1 MVDFKSI
8 ETFLWV
14 VTLGSFRGAAQRLTL
29 PSPPSRSGS
38 PSSNAKW
45 GEAVEP
51 RSPRGSPTPSG
62 RQLMVYAEKL
72 IGLRSEMMADVG
84 DRSAMR
90 GVMRLGVAETIVHTW
105 LSRLIKSVNTAYPNL
120 SLEIEVDITP
130 NLSARL
136 LAQEIELAFVLGPL
150 SASSVRNRSAV
161 RLSDRLSGQ
170 PRTRPRRGSLT
181 VHDLAKFP
189 IITFPRKTQP
199 YEIVRS
205 LFNRPDLPPI
215 RLHASASLATV
226 IHMAIEGLGIAVI
239 PTAIV
244 ENELAAR
251 AVATALDRSENLAA
265 DVFGE
270 LAGIPRYD
278 RGRARRRSRRPK
290 SRGRAPRLTCRRR
303 RVIEKQPPYPK
314 VWEQPHE
321 PHRVQ
326 SADTIPP
333 GSGTR
338 FTKPRNSAPHPRA
351 ECGG

>member
-14 VTLGSFRGAAQRLTL
+14 VTLGSFRGAAQRLNTTQPAISQRIAQL
-29 PSPPSRSGS
+29 EREMGVKLL
-38 PSSNAKW
+38 NRDHRMA
-45 GEAVEP
+45 
-51 RSPRGSPTPSG
+51 SPTTSG

-72 IGLRSEMMADVG
+72 IGLRSEMMAEVG

-150 SASSVRNRSAV
+150 SVSSVRNRPLCDYPIGFLASPS
-161 RLSDRLSGQ
+161 LGLGNG
-170 PRTRPRRGSLT
+170 PLT

-244 ENELAAR
+244 ENELADGRLQLLSTDLKISPLTFSASWLASPDTV
-251 AVATALDRSENLAA
+251 AVELVADLASKIAQSSALVDAPP
-265 DVFGE
+265 
-270 LAGIPRYD
+270 LAG
-278 RGRARRRSRRPK
+278 
-290 SRGRAPRLTCRRR
+290 
-303 RVIEKQPPYPK
+303 
-314 VWEQPHE
+314 H
-321 PHRVQ
+321 
-326 SADTIPP
+326 
-333 GSGTR
+333 
-338 FTKPRNSAPHPRA
+338 
-351 ECGG
+351 

>member
-14 VTLGSFRGAAQRLTL
+14 VTLGSFRGAAQRLNTTQPAISQRIAQL
-29 PSPPSRSGS
+29 ERELGVKLL
-38 PSSNAKW
+38 NRDHRVA
-45 GEAVEP
+45 
-51 RSPRGSPTPSG
+51 SPTPSG

-105 LSRLIKSVNTAYPNL
+105 LPRLIKSVNTAYPNL

-136 LAQEIELAFVLGPL
+136 LAQEIELAFVVGPL
-150 SASSVRNRSAV
+150 YASSVRNRALCDYPIGFLASPA
-161 RLSDRLSGQ
+161 LGLGGG
-170 PRTRPRRGSLT
+170 TLT

-244 ENELAAR
+244 ENELADGRLQLLATDLKISPLTFSASWLESPDTV
-251 AVATALDRSENLAA
+251 AVELVA
-265 DVFGE
+265 D
-270 LAGIPRYD
+270 LAGQIAQGSALVDAPPP
-278 RGRARRRSRRPK
+278 AR
-290 SRGRAPRLTCRRR
+290 
-303 RVIEKQPPYPK
+303 
-314 VWEQPHE
+314 H
-321 PHRVQ
+321 
-326 SADTIPP
+326 
-333 GSGTR
+333 
-338 FTKPRNSAPHPRA
+338 
-351 ECGG
+351 

>member
-14 VTLGSFRGAAQRLTL
+14 VTFGSFRGAAQRLNTTQPAISQRIAQL
-29 PSPPSRSGS
+29 EREMGVKLL
-38 PSSNAKW
+38 NRDHRVA
-45 GEAVEP
+45 
-51 RSPRGSPTPSG
+51 SPTASG

-72 IGLRSEMMADVG
+72 IGLRSEMMAEVG

-105 LSRLIKSVNTAYPNL
+105 LPRLIKSVNTAYPNL

-150 SASSVRNRSAV
+150 SASSVRNRALCDYPIGFLASPA
-161 RLSDRLSGQ
+161 LGLGNG
-170 PRTRPRRGSLT
+170 PLT
-181 VHDLAKFP
+181 VHELAKFP

-244 ENELAAR
+244 ENELADGQA
-251 AVATALDRSENLAA
+251 ATAPDQPQDLAA
-265 DVFGE
+265 DVFGK
-270 LAGIPRYD
+270 LAGIPGYG
-278 RGRARRRSRRPK
+278 RGRTGGRSRRQD
-290 SRGRAPRLTCRRR
+290 RAVERL
-303 RVIEKQPPYPK
+303 
-314 VWEQPHE
+314 
-321 PHRVQ
+321 
-326 SADTIPP
+326 
-333 GSGTR
+333 G
-338 FTKPRNSAPHPRA
+338 
-351 ECGG
+351 

>member
-14 VTLGSFRGAAQRLTL
+14 VTLGSFRGAGQRLNTTQPAISQRIAQL
-29 PSPPSRSGS
+29 EREMGVKLL
-38 PSSNAKW
+38 NRDHRVA
-45 GEAVEP
+45 
-51 RSPRGSPTPSG
+51 SPTPSG

-72 IGLRSEMMADVG
+72 ISLRSEMMAEVG

-90 GVMRLGVAETIVHTW
+90 GVLRLGVAETIVHTW
-105 LSRLIKSVNTAYPNL
+105 LPRLIKSVNTAYPNL

-130 NLSARL
+130 ALSARL

-150 SASSVRNRSAV
+150 SASSVRNRVLCDYPIGFLASPA
-161 RLSDRLSGQ
+161 LGLGKD
-170 PRTRPRRGSLT
+170 SLT

-205 LFNRPDLPPI
+205 LFNRPGLPPI

-244 ENELAAR
+244 ENELADGRLQLLSTDLKISPLTFSASWLASPDTV
-251 AVATALDRSENLAA
+251 AVELVA
-265 DVFGE
+265 D
-270 LAGIPRYD
+270 LAGKIAQSSALVDAPPL
-278 RGRARRRSRRPK
+278 AR
-290 SRGRAPRLTCRRR
+290 
-303 RVIEKQPPYPK
+303 
-314 VWEQPHE
+314 H
-321 PHRVQ
+321 
-326 SADTIPP
+326 
-333 GSGTR
+333 
-338 FTKPRNSAPHPRA
+338 
-351 ECGG
+351 

>member
-14 VTLGSFRGAAQRLTL
+14 VTLGSFRGAAQRLNTTQPAISQRIAQL
-29 PSPPSRSGS
+29 EREMGVKLLSREHRM
-38 PSSNAKW
+38 AL
-45 GEAVEP
+45 
-51 RSPRGSPTPSG
+51 PTPSG

-72 IGLRSEMMADVG
+72 IGLRSEMMAEVG
-84 DRSAMR
+84 DRSATR

-105 LSRLIKSVNTAYPNL
+105 LPRLIKSVNTAYPNL

-136 LAQEIELAFVLGPL
+136 LAQEIELAFVVGPL
-150 SASSVRNRSAV
+150 SAAGMRNRILCDYPIGFLASPA
-161 RLSDRLSGQ
+161 LGLGNA
-170 PRTRPRRGSLT
+170 PLT

-244 ENELAAR
+244 ENERADGGLQLLSTDLKSPPLTFSASWLASPDTV
-251 AVATALDRSENLAA
+251 AVELVA
-265 DVFGE
+265 D
-270 LAGIPRYD
+270 LAGRIAQSSALVDAPAL
-278 RGRARRRSRRPK
+278 AR
-290 SRGRAPRLTCRRR
+290 
-303 RVIEKQPPYPK
+303 
-314 VWEQPHE
+314 H
-321 PHRVQ
+321 
-326 SADTIPP
+326 
-333 GSGTR
+333 
-338 FTKPRNSAPHPRA
+338 
-351 ECGG
+351 

>member
-1 MVDFKSI
+1 MVDFKSL

-14 VTLGSFRGAAQRLTL
+14 VTLGSFRAAGDKLNTTQPAISQRIAQLEREVGVKL
-29 PSPPSRSGS
+29 LNRDHRV
-38 PSSNAKW
+38 A
-45 GEAVEP
+45 
-51 RSPRGSPTPSG
+51 SPTPSG

-72 IGLRSEMMADVG
+72 IGLRAEMMAAVS

-105 LSRLIKSVNTAYPNL
+105 LSRLIKSVNDAYPNL

-136 LAQEIELAFVLGPL
+136 LAQEIELAFMLGPL
-150 SASSVRNRSAV
+150 SGANVHNRELCDYPIGFLASPSLGLGN
-161 RLSDRLSGQ
+161 G
-170 PRTRPRRGSLT
+170 PLT
-181 VHDLAKFP
+181 VHDLATFP

-244 ENELAAR
+244 ENELADGRLQLLATDLKITPLTFSASWLASPDTA
-251 AVATALDRSENLAA
+251 AVELIA
-265 DVFGE
+265 D
-270 LAGIPRYD
+270 LAGQIAYASGLVDAPPP
-278 RGRARRRSRRPK
+278 AR
-290 SRGRAPRLTCRRR
+290 
-303 RVIEKQPPYPK
+303 
-314 VWEQPHE
+314 H
-321 PHRVQ
+321 
-326 SADTIPP
+326 
-333 GSGTR
+333 
-338 FTKPRNSAPHPRA
+338 
-351 ECGG
+351 

>member
-14 VTLGSFRGAAQRLTL
+14 VTLGSFRGAAQRLNTTQPAISQRIAQL
-29 PSPPSRSGS
+29 EREMGVKLL
-38 PSSNAKW
+38 NRDHRVA
-45 GEAVEP
+45 
-51 RSPRGSPTPSG
+51 SPTTSG

-72 IGLRSEMMADVG
+72 IGLRSEMMAAVG

-150 SASSVRNRSAV
+150 SISSVRNRPLCDYPIGFLASPS
-161 RLSDRLSGQ
+161 LGLGNG
-170 PRTRPRRGSLT
+170 PLT
-181 VHDLAKFP
+181 VNDLAKFP

-244 ENELAAR
+244 ENELADGRLQLLSTDLKISPLTFSASWLASPDTV
-251 AVATALDRSENLAA
+251 AVELVA
-265 DVFGE
+265 D
-270 LAGIPRYD
+270 LAGKIAQS
-278 RGRARRRSRRPK
+278 RALVD
-290 SRGRAPRLTCRRR
+290 APPLAG
-303 RVIEKQPPYPK
+303 
-314 VWEQPHE
+314 H
-321 PHRVQ
+321 
-326 SADTIPP
+326 
-333 GSGTR
+333 
-338 FTKPRNSAPHPRA
+338 
-351 ECGG
+351 

>member
-1 MVDFKSI
+1 MVDFKSL

-14 VTLGSFRGAAQRLTL
+14 VTLGSFRAAGDKLNTTQPAISQRIAQLEREVGVKL
-29 PSPPSRSGS
+29 LNRDHRV
-38 PSSNAKW
+38 A
-45 GEAVEP
+45 
-51 RSPRGSPTPSG
+51 SPTPSG

-72 IGLRSEMMADVG
+72 IGLRAEMMAAVS

-105 LSRLIKSVNTAYPNL
+105 LSRLIKSVNDAYPNL

-136 LAQEIELAFVLGPL
+136 LAQEIELAFMLGPL
-150 SASSVRNRSAV
+150 SGSNVHNRELCDYPIGFLASPS
-161 RLSDRLSGQ
+161 LGLGDG
-170 PRTRPRRGSLT
+170 PLT
-181 VHDLAKFP
+181 VHDLATFP

-244 ENELAAR
+244 ENELADGRLQLLATDLKITPLTFSASWLASPDTA
-251 AVATALDRSENLAA
+251 AVELVA
-265 DVFGE
+265 D
-270 LAGIPRYD
+270 LAGQIAQASGLVDAPPP
-278 RGRARRRSRRPK
+278 AR
-290 SRGRAPRLTCRRR
+290 
-303 RVIEKQPPYPK
+303 
-314 VWEQPHE
+314 H
-321 PHRVQ
+321 
-326 SADTIPP
+326 
-333 GSGTR
+333 
-338 FTKPRNSAPHPRA
+338 
-351 ECGG
+351 

>member
-14 VTLGSFRGAAQRLTL
+14 VTLGSFRGAAQRLNTTQPAISQRIAQL
-29 PSPPSRSGS
+29 EREMGVKLLSREHRM
-38 PSSNAKW
+38 A
-45 GEAVEP
+45 
-51 RSPRGSPTPSG
+51 SPTPSG

-72 IGLRSEMMADVG
+72 IGLRSEMMAEVG
-84 DRSAMR
+84 DRSATR

-105 LSRLIKSVNTAYPNL
+105 LPRLIKSVNAAYPNL

-136 LAQEIELAFVLGPL
+136 LAQEIELAFVVGPL
-150 SASSVRNRSAV
+150 SAAGMRNRVLCDFPIGFLASPA
-161 RLSDRLSGQ
+161 LGLGDA
-170 PRTRPRRGSLT
+170 PLT

-244 ENELAAR
+244 QNELADGRLQLLATDLKISPLTFSASWLASPDTV
-251 AVATALDRSENLAA
+251 AVELVA
-265 DVFGE
+265 D
-270 LAGIPRYD
+270 LAGKIAQSSALVDAPPL
-278 RGRARRRSRRPK
+278 AR
-290 SRGRAPRLTCRRR
+290 
-303 RVIEKQPPYPK
+303 
-314 VWEQPHE
+314 H
-321 PHRVQ
+321 
-326 SADTIPP
+326 
-333 GSGTR
+333 
-338 FTKPRNSAPHPRA
+338 
-351 ECGG
+351 

>member
-1 MVDFKSI
+1 MVDFKSL

-14 VTLGSFRGAAQRLTL
+14 VTLGSFRAAGDKLNTTQPAISQRIAQLEREVGVKL
-29 PSPPSRSGS
+29 LNRDHRV
-38 PSSNAKW
+38 A
-45 GEAVEP
+45 
-51 RSPRGSPTPSG
+51 SPTPSG

-72 IGLRSEMMADVG
+72 IGLRAEMMSAVS

-105 LSRLIKSVNTAYPNL
+105 LSRLIKSVNDAYPNL

-136 LAQEIELAFVLGPL
+136 LAQEIELAFMLGPL
-150 SASSVRNRSAV
+150 SGSNVHNRELCDYPIGFLASPSLGLGN
-161 RLSDRLSGQ
+161 G
-170 PRTRPRRGSLT
+170 PLT
-181 VHDLAKFP
+181 VHDLATFP

-244 ENELAAR
+244 ENELADGQLQLLSTDLKITPLTFSASWLASPDTA
-251 AVATALDRSENLAA
+251 AVELVA
-265 DVFGE
+265 D
-270 LAGIPRYD
+270 LAGQIAHASGLVD
-278 RGRARRRSRRPK
+278 
-290 SRGRAPRLTCRRR
+290 AP
-303 RVIEKQPPYPK
+303 PPAG
-314 VWEQPHE
+314 H
-321 PHRVQ
+321 
-326 SADTIPP
+326 
-333 GSGTR
+333 
-338 FTKPRNSAPHPRA
+338 
-351 ECGG
+351 

>member
-14 VTLGSFRGAAQRLTL
+14 VTLGSFRGAAQRLNTTQPAISQRIAQL
-29 PSPPSRSGS
+29 EREMGVKLL
-38 PSSNAKW
+38 NRDHRVA
-45 GEAVEP
+45 
-51 RSPRGSPTPSG
+51 SPTTSG

-72 IGLRSEMMADVG
+72 IGLRSEMMAAVG

-150 SASSVRNRSAV
+150 SASSVRNRPLCDYPIGFLASPS
-161 RLSDRLSGQ
+161 LGLGNG
-170 PRTRPRRGSLT
+170 PLT

-244 ENELAAR
+244 ENELADGRLQLLSTDLKISPLTFSASWLASPDTV
-251 AVATALDRSENLAA
+251 AVELVA
-265 DVFGE
+265 G
-270 LAGIPRYD
+270 LAGKIAQSSALVD
-278 RGRARRRSRRPK
+278 
-290 SRGRAPRLTCRRR
+290 APPLAG
-303 RVIEKQPPYPK
+303 
-314 VWEQPHE
+314 H
-321 PHRVQ
+321 
-326 SADTIPP
+326 
-333 GSGTR
+333 
-338 FTKPRNSAPHPRA
+338 
-351 ECGG
+351 